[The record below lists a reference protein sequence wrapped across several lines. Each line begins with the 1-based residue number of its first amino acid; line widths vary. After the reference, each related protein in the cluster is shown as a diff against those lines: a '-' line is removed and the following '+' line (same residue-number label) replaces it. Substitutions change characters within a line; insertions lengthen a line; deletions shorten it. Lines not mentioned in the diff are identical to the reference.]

1 MHASTL
7 AATWKRQQS
16 TVASCSPRTLSSHM
30 LLPRRPL
37 QPVLRNSGGVDIR
50 LDRLRE
56 QVAIPPRC
64 EPPLPSA
71 CRALGLSVGV
81 VGKFSQPVT
90 QHSQCDL
97 PDEHDTRSAFPSY
110 LSKSRLGRSRKEI
123 GGGGFNWFLARVI
136 REARLRVQGNLE
148 TVVEFLLRLRRPGRS
163 RVDHWLRPE
172 PAKMAPF
179 ITGPDKKRNCFYLLH
194 G

>member
-1 MHASTL
+1 MHTSTL

-37 QPVLRNSGGVDIR
+37 QPVLRNSRGVDIR

-64 EPPLPSA
+64 EPPLLSA

-81 VGKFSQPVT
+81 LGKFSQPVP
-90 QHSQCDL
+90 QHL
-97 PDEHDTRSAFPSY
+97 KAIYLTNTILVRHFPP
-110 LSKSRLGRSRKEI
+110 
-123 GGGGFNWFLARVI
+123 
-136 REARLRVQGNLE
+136 
-148 TVVEFLLRLRRPGRS
+148 T
-163 RVDHWLRPE
+163 
-172 PAKMAPF
+172 
-179 ITGPDKKRNCFYLLH
+179 
-194 G
+194 

>member
-1 MHASTL
+1 MHTSTL

-81 VGKFSQPVT
+81 VGKFSQPVPYILKPIYLT
-90 QHSQCDL
+90 NAIPVRH
-97 PDEHDTRSAFPSY
+97 FPP
-110 LSKSRLGRSRKEI
+110 
-123 GGGGFNWFLARVI
+123 
-136 REARLRVQGNLE
+136 
-148 TVVEFLLRLRRPGRS
+148 T
-163 RVDHWLRPE
+163 
-172 PAKMAPF
+172 
-179 ITGPDKKRNCFYLLH
+179 
-194 G
+194 